1 MEALTAATAGAL
13 AVYDMVKGQ
22 DGPAPVIERVVLLEK
37 TVDGQ
42 SRGTA
47 PA

>member
-1 MEALTAATAGAL
+1 
-13 AVYDMVKGQ
+13 MVKGQ